1 MKILKNYNV
10 LFLAIAMLL
19 IAILTLM
26 NAIEIK
32 DLKIANEDLRKE
44 IKNLKIEDHYINIAL
59 EGLYE

>member
-1 MKILKNYNV
+1 MKILKNYNI